1 MLYLGD
7 NPIAGLVKPL
17 AGRNVGEIVASS
29 LPLTDAGL
37 HLLDGSLIPGG
48 GIYDGFVDYIAD
60 LYDNTS
66 VSGYKLNVNV
76 TGSVINN
83 NGVLSNFSTSNYANF
98 PSNFQPGSNPWE
110 MVFKITTGTISSS
123 WQHIL
128 AFQKGLTNAERY
140 ATRISITNNNK
151 FGITLSY
158 NGTAWDVPGE
168 TTGQGTYTVLANTTY
183 YFKVQYTG
191 SAYILSY
198 SLDGDN
204 YIQDCYVTS
213 STPIYNANT
222 ASLVGIWNNGSYVE
236 PFLGS
241 IDLKES
247 YININGQRW
256 WTGTKEIKPIFCTEE
271 QWQDSVQQYGVC
283 GKFVYDSVANTVRLP
298 KVTGK
303 IEGTTDLTALG
314 DLSPLLV
321 KLPNITGAFGSASQ
335 PQYWTNYG
343 AFYKGDSYT
352 GNGVNNTTNT
362 YVGFDASRSSSVYSG
377 NGTDTTIHEQAIKVL
392 YYIVIA
398 TTPKTDIQVDIDEI
412 ATDLNGKADVD
423 LTNVNDTGTS
433 KCVSW
438 VMPSTTYDDLTLG
451 ASGSTYTA
459 PANGY
464 MLISGL
470 FTSTSWGGATA
481 SLSANNITIHCS
493 GTTGIAGSCLLP
505 VKKDDIVT
513 VGYYSLNTSSATFRF
528 IYAKGSESEAS

>member
-283 GKFVYDSVANTVRLP
+283 GKFVYDSVNNTVRLP
-298 KVTGK
+298 KVTGI
-303 IEGTTDLTALG
+303 IEGTTDLSALG
-314 DLSPLLV
+314 DLVEES
-321 KLPNITGAFGSASQ
+321 LPNITGTIGSLQEARTIHATGVFSQVSTGDSGWSGSTNGSYDVTFNAHNSSSTYQDNAPVQ
-335 PQYWTNYG
+335 PQTIK
-343 AFYKGDSYT
+343 AF
-352 GNGVNNTTNT
+352 
-362 YVGFDASRSSSVYSG
+362 
-377 NGTDTTIHEQAIKVL
+377 

-398 TTPKTDIQVDIDEI
+398 TSTKTDTEVDIDEI

-423 LTNVNDTGTS
+423 LTNVNNSGASRVAGWT
-433 KCVSW
+433 
-438 VMPSTTYDDLTLG
+438 MPSDTYDTLTIG
-451 ASGSTYTA
+451 ASDTQYTA

-464 MLISGL
+464 FAFYPRPANANTLIAMHNL
-470 FTSTSWGGATA
+470 TAKLSTYAQATNATWQYSAWVPA
-481 SLSANNITIHCS
+481 SKGDSCS
-493 GTTGIAGSCLLP
+493 I
-505 VKKDDIVT
+505 
-513 VGYYSLNTSSATFRF
+513 YYSGALASGSLYF
-528 IYAKGSESEAS
+528 IYAQGSESEAS